1 MSVADGCWVLCLEMG
16 GVQDGVLPHVEVA
29 CWQKRGSV
37 DLSLS
42 EHF

>member
-16 GVQDGVLPHVEVA
+16 GVQGGVLPHVEVA

-42 EHF
+42 KHF